1 MEGRLNESWRWRADT
16 PTLEQSG
23 VEVVDSQTSSFER
36 WIFGT
41 YFVVQPKLR
50 ETVSVLAQRKM
61 ASLWR

>member
-1 MEGRLNESWRWRADT
+1 MNRGAGVLIHQRS
-16 PTLEQSG
+16 TLEQSG
-23 VEVVDSQTSSFER
+23 VKVVDSQMSSFER

-50 ETVSVLAQRKM
+50 GTVSVLAKRKM